1 MIGRYVSNEDLRFF
15 LSNGIIQ
22 IIRFFTAK
30 QLRNRRSSGAH
41 GGASGGTG
49 GGAGGNVGGAG
60 DNIAPRRRRRQHRR
74 TGGTSATSAAQGG
87 GDVGDARGQT
97 KRENDFR
104 TMESAI
110 TYDTII
116 CPCFKCSTLLNM
128 LLRSTIA
135 ARIS

>member
-1 MIGRYVSNEDLRFF
+1 MVELAEALAAAPAATSAA
-15 LSNGIIQ
+15 SAA
-22 IIRFFTAK
+22 TS
-30 QLRNRRSSGAH
+30 RR
-41 GGASGGTG
+41 
-49 GGAGGNVGGAG
+49 GGAGGNIV
-60 DNIAPRRRRRQHRR
+60 APAA
-74 TGGTSATSAAQGG
+74 TSATSAAQGG